1 MNDRPTYLPGSREF
15 ALCILQFAVCIC
27 LVPAIANA
35 ADGNRLTYLDSNDPY
50 YPSRTFPKLV
60 TPQWVGEDGVEA
72 VVVLAIDDMRGHDR
86 WENYLRPILE
96 RLKQIDGRAPVSIMT
111 CQIDP
116 ADPHLQQWLEE
127 GLSLE
132 VHTVDHPCPLLQK
145 GDFDK
150 AKSTYDRCV
159 DLMASIPGNRPVA
172 FRTPCCDSLNTP
184 SPRFFAEIFNRS
196 TTEGRF
202 LTLDSSVCN
211 VFTSNDPD
219 LPRELVQEADGQ
231 ERFRKY
237 VPLKFSSFVNTIDDY
252 PYPYVIGRLC
262 WEFPCVTPSD
272 WSAQN
277 LHQPANPKTLSD
289 WQAALDATVIKQGVF
304 NLVFHPYEWIRNE
317 QIVSLIDYAVKKY
330 GRRIKF
336 LTFREAQ
343 ERLDRNLMA
352 GNSLRSTDG
361 GDNGVRLIDLNDDGY
376 LDVLISNLVCQQTR
390 VWSPQDKTWTSS
402 HFPVSNLS
410 DNPNA
415 FRFGIVGKPPRVVVI
430 ARDDTEG
437 AWRYDG
443 DKWRDDPALF
453 SGLDIEVEPI
463 QTSIGGRDLGVRF
476 RDLNGDGQTEC
487 LVANADQ
494 SAAFRYDND
503 QRSWQRL
510 PYSLPAGAIFVDAEG
525 HDAGLRFVDV
535 NRDGKD
541 DVIFSNEE
549 RYSLDLFHLPDEG
562 WSQRALAGTRPA
574 EGAIPPITV
583 AGTNFGAWFHS
594 RHLWLQNETTDR
606 LKHHVDRRS
615 FNELLADVE
624 PEPRSPAA
632 ALASMVVRPGFAIEL
647 VAAEPLVMDPVAF
660 AWGADGKLWVVE
672 MADYPRGIDDKGKH
686 GGRVRFLEDTDG
698 DGRYDRS
705 TVFLDGLG
713 FPSGVM
719 PWRDGVLVTCA
730 PEIFY
735 AEDTDGDGQ
744 ADVRRTLFRGFSE
757 GNQQHRTNGLRYGLD
772 HWIYCANGDSGG
784 EVESIAT
791 GEHVAIAGRDFR
803 IQPDLGLIDAQT
815 GQTQFLRERD
825 DWGNWFGSNNANPMY
840 QFVLADH
847 YLRRNPHVA
856 PPDPRVHVSD
866 APGAAPVFPA
876 SRTAARFNDQNAVNR
891 FTSACSAIVYRD
903 DLFGPAFSAST
914 FVCEPVH
921 NLVHREVL
929 YAREGIAFHSRR
941 AADEEHS
948 EFLAST
954 DNWFRPVMVRTGPDG
969 ALWIADMYRQVIEHP
984 EWIPREWQER
994 LDLRAGHD
1002 KGRIY
1007 RVYPI
1012 GNPPRPMPRL
1022 SLLDAAGLVAAL
1034 DSPSGWQRDMAQQLL
1049 IERGGNKAVPALK
1062 SLTTDRERR
1071 PLARLHAICSLDGLG
1086 ALDVATLI
1094 TALDDPHAGVQRHAV
1109 RLAEPLLDKIPDVA
1123 TAVARLVTT
1132 EDYQLQLQLAFSLG
1146 EWHALES
1153 GKALAALARSATNDV
1168 YITAAVL
1175 SSVNKENLAGLIN
1188 AVFTTGSESPPAG
1201 LVEQLL
1207 SLAVALDDPSALATA
1222 LESISRFGGDTPEAQ
1237 RFAAWQFAALAGLLE
1252 SLDRAKASLAEL
1264 EQRGDGRLKQPLAHL
1279 ADMFA
1284 AARATLA
1291 DTDATE
1297 ADRRTAL
1304 RLLGRETSRR
1314 QADIAV
1320 LADLLVPQTPIFLQS
1335 AAVAALARLG
1345 DDSVPGLLLA
1355 GWMGYGP
1362 GIRSRVL
1369 DAVLSRG
1376 PWTDTLIQR
1385 MTAGDVPPGE
1395 IDAAH
1400 RQRLLQHD
1408 VAAVRKA
1415 AQRLFAGS
1423 VDADRAKVVAAFRP
1437 SAQLGGSAER
1447 GAAVF
1452 KKHCSAC
1459 HKLLDVGHA
1468 VGPDL
1473 SALTDRSFEGLL
1485 TAIFDPNRAVEAKY
1499 INYTAVTNDGLV
1511 HTGMLAT
1518 ETGNSVI
1525 LVASEGKQVPL
1536 LRADLET
1543 LASSSK
1549 SLMPEGMEKD
1559 LVPQDIADLL
1569 LYLTEFKP
1577 ARKSFEGNQPV
1588 VVKPEA
1594 LRGEFWLLAGQCEI
1608 FGETLVFEPQYRNLG
1623 YWQSSDDRAV
1633 WTLEVAQPGKYS
1645 VALDYACDDG
1655 TAGQSLAVEIAG
1667 QRIVAKVPGT
1677 GNWDTYRQ
1685 LRIGTVELIAGEQQ
1699 LTVRP
1704 DRPPQGAVIDLKS
1717 VRLRREK

>member
-1 MNDRPTYLPGSREF
+1 MSSCRAATRFAFSTLQF
-15 ALCILQFAVCIC
+15 ALCICI
-27 LVPAIANA
+27 LPPTAQA
-35 ADGNRLTYLDSNDPY
+35 ADGNRLTYLDSDDPY

-60 TPQWVGEDGVEA
+60 TPQWVGEEGVEA
-72 VVVLAIDDMRGHDR
+72 VVVLAIDDMRGHER
-86 WENYLRPILE
+86 WEKYLRPILE

-111 CQIDP
+111 CQVDP
-116 ADPHLQQWLEE
+116 ADPHLQQWLDE

-132 VHTVDHPCPLLQK
+132 VHTIDHPCPLLQK
-145 GDFDK
+145 GDFAK
-150 AKSTYDRCV
+150 AKATYDRCV
-159 DLMASIPGNRPVA
+159 DLMASVPGNRPVA

-184 SPRFFAEIFNRS
+184 SPRFFAAIFNGL
-196 TTEGRF
+196 TNEGRF
-202 LTLDSSVCN
+202 LTIDSSVCN

-219 LPRELVQEADGQ
+219 LPRDLVQEADGQ

-237 VPLKFSSFVNTIDDY
+237 VPFEFSSFVNTIDDY

-277 LHQPANPKTLSD
+277 LHKPANPKTLAD
-289 WQAALDATVIKQGVF
+289 WQAALDATVIMQGVF
-304 NLVFHPYEWIRNE
+304 NLVFHPYEWIRND

-330 GRRIKF
+330 GRRVKF

-343 ERLDRNLMA
+343 ERLNRNLL
-352 GNSLRSTDG
+352 GGDSLRSVQG
-361 GDNGVRLIDLNDDGY
+361 FDNGVRLIDLNDDGY
-376 LDVLISNLVCQQTR
+376 LDVLISNPFRKQTR
-390 VWSPQDKTWTSS
+390 LWSPKERAWNKSDSNIPLLTQEFPGDRGVRFATLGRPPQVAMFIRNSFTSS
-402 HFPVSNLS
+402 AV
-410 DNPNA
+410 
-415 FRFGIVGKPPRVVVI
+415 RF
-430 ARDDTEG
+430 
-437 AWRYDG
+437 DG
-443 DKWRDDPALF
+443 TKWVEDESLL
-453 SGLDIEVEPI
+453 SGLDIDGKPVL
-463 QTSIGGRDLGVRF
+463 TARHWLDRGVRF
-476 RDLNGDGQTEC
+476 RDLDGDGQTEC
-487 LVANADQ
+487 LVANADH
-494 SAAFRYDND
+494 SAVFHYDSD
-503 QRSWQRL
+503 RKSWRRL
-510 PYSLPAGAIFVDAEG
+510 PYSLPTGAVFVDAEG
-525 HDAGLRFVDV
+525 RDAGLRFVDV
-535 NRDGKD
+535 DSDGDD
-541 DVIFSNEE
+541 DVIFSNES
-549 RYSLDLFHLPDEG
+549 RYSLDLFRSADDG

-574 EGAIPPITV
+574 DGTIPPITV
-583 AGTNFGAWFHS
+583 AGTNYGAWFHS

-615 FNELLADVE
+615 FNDLLADVE
-624 PEPRSPAA
+624 PEARSPAA
-632 ALASMVVRPGFAIEL
+632 ALASMIVRPGFTIEL

-660 AWGADGKLWVVE
+660 AWGADRKLWVVE
-672 MADYPRGIDDKGKH
+672 MADYPRGIDGQGKH
-686 GGRVRFLEDTDG
+686 GGRVRYLEDTDG

-713 FPSGVM
+713 YPSGVM
-719 PWRDGVLVTCA
+719 PWRKGVLVTCA

-735 AEDTDGDGQ
+735 AEDTDGDGR
-744 ADVRRTLFRGFSE
+744 ADLRRALYRGFSE

-772 HWIYCANGDSGG
+772 NWVYCANGDSGG
-784 EVESIAT
+784 EVESVAT
-791 GEHVAIAGRDFR
+791 GERVAIGGRDFR
-803 IQPDLGLIDAQT
+803 IRPDRGLIDAQT

-840 QFVLADH
+840 QFVLTDH
-847 YLRRNPHVA
+847 YHRRNPHVA

-876 SRTAARFNDQNAVNR
+876 SRVVSRFNDQNAVNR
-891 FTSACSAIVYRD
+891 FTSACSAIIYRD

-929 YAREGIAFHSRR
+929 YAREGVAFHSRR

-1007 RVYPI
+1007 RVYPV
-1012 GNPPRPMPRL
+1012 GNPPRPIPRL
-1022 SLLDAAGLVAAL
+1022 DADALVASL

-1049 IERGGNKAVPALK
+1049 IERGDDKAVPALK
-1062 SLTTDRERR
+1062 SLVADHERR
-1071 PLARLHAICSLDGLG
+1071 PLARLHALCALDGLG
-1086 ALDVATLI
+1086 ALDVETLSA
-1094 TALDDPHAGVQRHAV
+1094 ALVDPHPGVQRHAV
-1109 RLAEPLLDKIPDVA
+1109 RLAEPQLDKSADVA
-1123 TAVARLVTT
+1123 AVVAGLVTT
-1132 EDYQLQLQLAFSLG
+1132 EDPHLRLQLAYSLG
-1146 EWHALES
+1146 EWHAAES
-1153 GKALAALARSATNDV
+1153 GKVLAGLAGSATTDAYV
-1168 YITAAVL
+1168 TAAIL
-1175 SSVNKENLAGLIN
+1175 SSVNKENLAGLMSE
-1188 AVFTTGSESPPAG
+1188 VFAPEHGGHPSD
-1201 LVEQLL
+1201 LVAQLV
-1207 SLAVALDDPSALATA
+1207 SLTITLDDFTALATA
-1222 LESISRFGGDTPEAQ
+1222 LDSISRSTGDTLLSQ
-1237 RFAAWQFAALAGLLE
+1237 RYATWQLAALASLLE
-1252 SLDRAKASLAEL
+1252 SLDRAKMSLAEL
-1264 EQRGDGRLKQPLAHL
+1264 EQRDGGRLKLPLGRL
-1279 ADMFA
+1279 PDLFA
-1284 AARATLA
+1284 AARSTVA
-1291 DTDATE
+1291 DAETTE

-1304 RLLGRETSRR
+1304 RLLGRQAGQL
-1314 QADIAV
+1314 QADIAT
-1320 LADLLVPQTPIFLQS
+1320 LAGLLVPQTPIDLQS

-1345 DDSVPGLLLA
+1345 DDGVPGLLLA
-1355 GWMGYGP
+1355 GWTGYGP
-1362 GIRSRVL
+1362 ELRSRVL

-1376 PWTDTLIQR
+1376 PWTGALIER

-1400 RQRLLQHD
+1400 RQRLLEHGD
-1408 VAAVRKA
+1408 ARVREA
-1415 AQRLFAGS
+1415 AQRLFSGS
-1423 VDADRAKVVAAFRP
+1423 VNADRANVVAAYRS
-1437 SAQLGGSAER
+1437 SAQMAGDAMQ

-1473 SALTDRSFEGLL
+1473 SALTDRSPEALL

-1499 INYTAVTNDGLV
+1499 LNYTAVTRDGLV
-1511 HTGMLAT
+1511 YTGMLAA
-1518 ETGNSVI
+1518 ETGSSVT

-1536 LRADLET
+1536 LRDDLET

-1569 LYLTEFKP
+1569 IYLTRFKP
-1577 ARKSFEGNQPV
+1577 PRKSFEGNQPV

-1608 FGETLVFEPQYRNLG
+1608 YGGTLVFEPQYGNLG
-1623 YWQSSDDRAV
+1623 YWQSADDHVV
-1633 WTLEVAQPGKYS
+1633 WTIEVARSGKYAVS
-1645 VALDYACDDG
+1645 LDYACDDG

-1667 QRIVAKVPGT
+1667 QRIVTKVLGT

-1685 LRIGTVELIAGEQQ
+1685 MRIGKVELAAGKQQ
-1699 LTVRP
+1699 LTIRP
-1704 DRPPQGAVIDLKS
+1704 DGPPRGAVIDLKS
-1717 VRLRREK
+1717 VRLQPER